1 MKIALIG
8 PFPPYRGGISM
19 FNHSLS
25 KEFEKNHTVFRISF
39 SMMYPKILFPGK
51 SQFSDFNASATDKII
66 NSLNPFSWIKTV
78 KQLNTLM
85 PDIIIF
91 QYWHPF
97 FRQHS
102 NLFQKELNLYLKQR

>member
-51 SQFSDFNASATDKII
+51 SQFSDFNASKSDKII
-66 NSLNPFSWIKTV
+66 NSLNPFSWIKTA
-78 KQLNTLM
+78 KQLNALM
-85 PDIIIF
+85 
-91 QYWHPF
+91 
-97 FRQHS
+97 
-102 NLFQKELNLYLKQR
+102 L